1 MSCFKTHVLILTTTL
16 SFGLTACQPLIQP
29 NSPPNQQPQND
40 KNFRLQGKIGVRT
53 PEQSGSAFYTWLQ
66 QQDQF
71 EIELSG
77 ILGIGKT
84 QIQGT
89 KHGEVSL
96 NSSQTGLIHASNPEQ
111 LLRNATGWNAPITH
125 LMDWVQA
132 RPATTQAQFTKD
144 DKQRINQITEDGWI
158 VDLSYNAKSK
168 LPSRL
173 ILKQALSD
181 GSENR
186 ITMLIQNR

>member
-1 MSCFKTHVLILTTTL
+1 MLNIKKIALLGCIASSLLI
-16 SFGLTACQPLIQP
+16 SACQPFVQP
-29 NSPPNQQPQND
+29 TQPPTPQLSAD
-40 KNFRLQGKIGVRT
+40 QFTLQGKIGVRT
-53 PEQSGSAFYTWLQ
+53 PQQSGSAFYTWIQ

-84 QIQGT
+84 QISGQ

-96 NSSQTGLIHASNPEQ
+96 NSSQTGLITAHSPEE
-111 LLRNATGWNAPITH
+111 LLQKATGWNAPITY

-132 RPATTQAQFTKD
+132 KAATPQAHLQTD
-144 DKQRINQITEDGWI
+144 QQQRITQIQEAGWQ
-158 VDLSYNAKSK
+158 VELNYHENAT
-168 LPSRL
+168 LPNRL
-173 ILKQALSD
+173 ILKQALEN
-181 GSENR
+181 GKANR